1 METVVQIAAVCL
13 AAAILGAVLRQHSP
27 ETAAVLGLAVC
38 AVVGVLLLRGLAEV
52 LDMLEELAAA
62 GGLPEGLFTPLVKT
76 LGIALV
82 SRLGGEICRP
92 GRGTGGHGGGAG
104 YGGGLRGG
112 AGVPA
117 PGPGG
122 MGAVE
127 DAGMRK
133 SMLILLLAWWLVA
146 PTWGAELPREVRDA
160 LPAAA
165 EEITEELEDP
175 ASLSEGLSRL
185 WDRALGYVEEA
196 VRQSI
201 GGGVVLL
208 AAAVLCALTEECMDA
223 AGGKVHFVPM
233 AGALAITLA
242 AAGSVKT
249 MMGLGQET
257 VEELNTFSK
266 ALLPTLSAAVAASG
280 GIVSASVRQVATIFF
295 VDLLLSL
302 IRGLLLPLVYF
313 YVAAAAADAMLPGR
327 RLAGISTAI
336 RKGTVWLL
344 TGALALFTLY
354 LTVSGAAA
362 GSADT
367 VTARLA
373 RSAVGVLP
381 VVGSILADAADSVL
395 AGAGAVK
402 NTVGAAG
409 LLAVLAVC
417 LLPLVR
423 LGVQYLVYKAAAF
436 LAGIL
441 GAEQLTGLI
450 DALGGAFGLIFGMT
464 GACGL
469 LLLISI
475 SSALGVVTG

>member
-1 METVVQIAAVCL
+1 
-13 AAAILGAVLRQHSP
+13 
-27 ETAAVLGLAVC
+27 
-38 AVVGVLLLRGLAEV
+38 
-52 LDMLEELAAA
+52 
-62 GGLPEGLFTPLVKT
+62 
-76 LGIALV
+76 
-82 SRLGGEICRP
+82 
-92 GRGTGGHGGGAG
+92 
-104 YGGGLRGG
+104 
-112 AGVPA
+112 
-117 PGPGG
+117 
-122 MGAVE
+122 
-127 DAGMRK
+127 MRK

-146 PTWGAELPREVRDA
+146 PAWGAELPREVRDA

-302 IRGLLLPLVYF
+302 IRGLL
-313 YVAAAAADAMLPGR
+313 
-327 RLAGISTAI
+327 
-336 RKGTVWLL
+336 
-344 TGALALFTLY
+344 
-354 LTVSGAAA
+354 
-362 GSADT
+362 
-367 VTARLA
+367 
-373 RSAVGVLP
+373 P

>member
-1 METVVQIAAVCL
+1 MKKA
-13 AAAILGAVLRQHSP
+13 
-27 ETAAVLGLAVC
+27 
-38 AVVGVLLLRGLAEV
+38 
-52 LDMLEELAAA
+52 
-62 GGLPEGLFTPLVKT
+62 
-76 LGIALV
+76 
-82 SRLGGEICRP
+82 
-92 GRGTGGHGGGAG
+92 
-104 YGGGLRGG
+104 
-112 AGVPA
+112 
-117 PGPGG
+117 
-122 MGAVE
+122 
-127 DAGMRK
+127 
-133 SMLILLLAWWLVA
+133 ILLLLLLWALTVPAWG
-146 PTWGAELPREVRDA
+146 TELPREVRDA

-165 EEITEELEDP
+165 EDITEHMDDS
-175 ASLSEGLSRL
+175 ASFSEGLSLL
-185 WDRALGYVEEA
+185 WERACGYLTDALRE
-196 VRQSI
+196 SI
-201 GGGVVLL
+201 SGGVLLL

-233 AGALAITLA
+233 AGALAVTLA
-242 AAGSVKT
+242 AAGSVRT

-280 GIVSASVRQVATIFF
+280 GILSASVRQVATVFF

-327 RLAGISTAI
+327 HLAGISTAI

-373 RSAVGVLP
+373 RGAVGVLP
-381 VVGSILADAADSVL
+381 VVGSILAGIFSSSAAL
-395 AGAGAVK
+395 AVSCPPALLEKIPAGQQS
-402 NTVGAAG
+402 G

-423 LGVQYLVYKAAAF
+423 LGTQYLVYKAAAF
-436 LAGIL
+436 LAGVL
-441 GAEQLTGLI
+441 GAERLTGLI
-450 DALGGAFGLIFGMT
+450 DALGGAFGLV
-464 GACGL
+464 
-469 LLLISI
+469 
-475 SSALGVVTG
+475 LGVVGAAALMLFLSVVSLVRTVTG

>member
-1 METVVQIAAVCL
+1 MKKVLFCLTLLLLCLDCAWAAELPDSVKDAVPPEAADILPEMDTSASHETLWQGLGDLWHSACAYVRTALETQASGAALLLGVVLLCSLAESCL
-13 AAAILGAVLRQHSP
+13 AAADSP
-27 ETAAVLGLAVC
+27 CVP
-38 AVVGVLLLRGLAEV
+38 RY
-52 LDMLEELAAA
+52 
-62 GGLPEGLFTPLVKT
+62 
-76 LGIALV
+76 V
-82 SRLGGEICRP
+82 S
-92 GRGTGGHGGGAG
+92 
-104 YGGGLRGG
+104 
-112 AGVPA
+112 V
-117 PGPGG
+117 
-122 MGAVE
+122 
-127 DAGMRK
+127 
-133 SMLILLLAWWLVA
+133 
-146 PTWGAELPREVRDA
+146 
-160 LPAAA
+160 
-165 EEITEELEDP
+165 
-175 ASLSEGLSRL
+175 
-185 WDRALGYVEEA
+185 
-196 VRQSI
+196 
-201 GGGVVLL
+201 
-208 AAAVLCALTEECMDA
+208 
-223 AGGKVHFVPM
+223 
-233 AGALAITLA
+233 AGALAITLV
-242 AAGSVKT
+242 AAGDFHR
-249 MMGLGQET
+249 MMGLGVET
-257 VEELNTFSK
+257 MSQLEVFSK

-327 RLAGISTAI
+327 RLAGISRAI